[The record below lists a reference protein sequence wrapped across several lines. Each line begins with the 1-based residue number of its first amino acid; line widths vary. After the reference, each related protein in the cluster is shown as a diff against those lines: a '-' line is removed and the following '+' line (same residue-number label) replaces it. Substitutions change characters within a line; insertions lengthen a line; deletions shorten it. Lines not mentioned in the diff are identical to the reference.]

1 MCGTASVVRCL
12 NVKVPPWYRSG
23 ATRTVD
29 GMGRIVLMMSVSL
42 DGFIEGPDHDL
53 SWSRVSDEYLHHV
66 NGVIAEF
73 GAEITGRRV
82 YELMEAYWPTAD
94 EHPEASE
101 ATREYAAIYRAQH
114 RIVYSRTLEFV
125 SPGAELHREV
135 DAAEIRARVA
145 ASDRDFGLGGA
156 HLAGEFLRQG
166 LVDELRIYVHP
177 VVIGRGTPLLP
188 ADVPLDLRLIE
199 SRTFGNG
206 VVLLRYEIG

>member
-1 MCGTASVVRCL
+1 
-12 NVKVPPWYRSG
+12 
-23 ATRTVD
+23 
-29 GMGRIVLMMSVSL
+29 MGRIVLMMSVSL
-42 DGFIEGPDHDL
+42 DGFIEGPDHDI
-53 SWSRVSDEYLHHV
+53 SWARVSEEYHHHV

-94 EHPEASE
+94 EDPAASE
-101 ATREYAAIYRAQH
+101 SVREYAAIYRAQH
-114 RIVYSRTLEFV
+114 RIVYSRTLE
-125 SPGAELHREV
+125 SAPGAELHREV
-135 DAAEIRARVA
+135 DAAEIRARAA

-156 HLAGEFLRQG
+156 DLAGEFLRQG

-206 VVLLRYEIG
+206 VVLLRYDLERG